1 MDMIFQIME
10 ASEKIVKLVKYF
22 KFVGPSMQGRP
33 KVHYSRTTVWLE
45 ESSGKPSSVGWP
57 YDP

>member
-22 KFVGPSMQGRP
+22 KFVGPSS
-33 KVHYSRTTVWLE
+33 KAVLKSTTLSRLF
-45 ESSGKPSSVGWP
+45 G
-57 YDP
+57 

>member
-22 KFVGPSMQGRP
+22 KFVGPSMQGSP
-33 KVHYSRTTVWLE
+33 EVHYSLTTVWLE
-45 ESSGKPSSVGWP
+45 ELSGKPSSVGWP
-57 YDP
+57 YGP